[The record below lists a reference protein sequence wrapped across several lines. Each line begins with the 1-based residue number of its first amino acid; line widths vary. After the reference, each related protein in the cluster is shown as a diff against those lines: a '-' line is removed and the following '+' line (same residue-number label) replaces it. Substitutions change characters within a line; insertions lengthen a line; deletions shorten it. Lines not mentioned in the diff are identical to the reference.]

1 MTLLKFGKLEQNPA
15 KLNET
20 LTVKVAGN
28 KKPSTK
34 LTEGLEPSE
43 YLMPRIEAIHAGR
56 TRNYNH
62 YLADKL
68 KGDASIGSGV
78 YSWLAPYPKP
88 VIYNHDTDTDA
99 TGRIMSAAY
108 ADYTQAGRPGII
120 VIPKITET
128 KAVQAL
134 KDGRLMTVSIGA
146 TSDAAICSICG
157 TDIVNEGY
165 CGHMKGE
172 EYNGQVAEWI
182 AGNIWFDE
190 LSWVNVPADS
200 DAMVVDTQS
209 SIFLDVPT
217 DGRMEDTQ
225 TTESAPS
232 TRNSYFGVPKHTN
245 LIVVESKGFKN
256 VPAEINKQEENHE
269 MEDELEQAQTTV
281 ETTEPAAEPATPVAE
296 PEAQTVVDPAE
307 PDAAEPVN
315 SDVPS
320 KGDTPEEPAV
330 SDEEDET
337 KPAVPAE
344 EPNSN
349 EAEKETDAELVAENI
364 QLKANAVGLQAQVES
379 LTKEIKA
386 IYVERIVEQSTIAE
400 DKKAGLI
407 EKLSNRSIDSLKD
420 RLEDLSEGLI
430 TAPVVETAVEEEKP
444 ARIVTQVKSPVVAT
458 EDAKPKEVTE
468 KTAVDFFTSLMSQT
482 RK

>member
-1 MTLLKFGKLEQNPA
+1 MTLLKFGKLEENPA

-20 LTVKVAGN
+20 VTLQVAG
-28 KKPSTK
+28 KKRFSTN

-68 KGDASIGSGV
+68 KGDPSIGSGV
-78 YSWLAPYPKP
+78 YSWLDPYPKP

-99 TGRIMSAAY
+99 TGRIVSAAY

-120 VIPKITET
+120 VVPKITEP

-134 KDGRLMTVSIGA
+134 KDERLMTVSIGA

-209 SIFLDVPT
+209 SIFLDIPREGAT
-217 DGRMEDTQ
+217 EKSR

-256 VPAEINKQEENHE
+256 VPAEIKKQEENQE
-269 MEDELEQAQTTV
+269 MEDELIKEQTAE
-281 ETTEPAAEPATPVAE
+281 ETDE
-296 PEAQTVVDPAE
+296 TVVATVQSETEKPAE
-307 PDAAEPVN
+307 EEVSKEDASTVDSE
-315 SDVPS
+315 VPS
-320 KGDTPEEPAV
+320 EGDTPEKPAV
-330 SDEEDET
+330 SDEEEKDET
-337 KPAVPAE
+337 VAEKPIE
-344 EPNSN
+344 K
-349 EAEKETDAELVAENI
+349 EAEKADVKPDAELVAENV
-364 QLKANAVGLQAQVES
+364 QLKSTAVGLSAQVES

-386 IYVERIVEQSTIAE
+386 LYVERIVEKSTIAE
-400 DKKAGLI
+400 DKKAGFI

-420 RLEDLSEGLI
+420 RLEDLAEAFESVQAE
-430 TAPVVETAVEEEKP
+430 VVVEEKP
-444 ARIVTQVKSPVVAT
+444 ARTVTQVKSPVVTT
-458 EDAKPKEVTE
+458 ESSVKSKKLTE
-468 KTAVDFFTSLMSQT
+468 KSAIEFFSNLM
-482 RK
+482 K

>member
-1 MTLLKFGKLEQNPA
+1 MELLKYGKLEENPA
-15 KLNET
+15 KLIET
-20 LTVKVAGN
+20 VTVKVAG
-28 KKPSTK
+28 KKKSSTL

-99 TGRIMSAAY
+99 TGRIMSAAF

-120 VIPKITET
+120 VIPKITEP

-200 DAMVVDTQS
+200 DAMVIDTQS
-209 SIFLDVPT
+209 SIFLDVPREGAT
-217 DGRMEDTQ
+217 EKTQ
-225 TTESAPS
+225 TKESAPS
-232 TRNSYFGVPKHTN
+232 TINSYFGVPKHTN
-245 LIVVESKGFKN
+245 LIVVESKGFKKAI
-256 VPAEINKQEENHE
+256 AEIKTQEENHE
-269 MEDELEQAQTTV
+269 MEDELDKTQIAEETV
-281 ETTEPAAEPATPVAE
+281 EPVVEPVVPETEPAVEPVVTPE
-296 PEAQTVVDPAE
+296 GETVVDSE
-307 PDAAEPVN
+307 
-315 SDVPS
+315 VPS
-320 KGDTPEEPAV
+320 KGDTPETPAV
-330 SDEEDET
+330 SDEEDKEKT
-337 KPAVPAE
+337 EAPADE
-344 EPNSN
+344 KEI
-349 EAEKETDAELVAENI
+349 EAEKAPIEADAELVSEN
-364 QLKANAVGLQAQVES
+364 LRLTATATGLRSQVES
-379 LTKEIKA
+379 LTKELKTL
-386 IYVERIVEQSTIAE
+386 YVNRIVEKSTVAT
-400 DKKAGLI
+400 DKKEALV

-420 RLEDLSEGLI
+420 RLEDL
-430 TAPVVETAVEEEKP
+430 EESLEV
-444 ARIVTQVKSPVVAT
+444 ATPVVAEKENRQVT
-458 EDAKPKEVTE
+458 KVNSPIATKEEVAKPKAFTE
-468 KTAVDFFTSLMSQT
+468 KNKVEFLKSLM
-482 RK
+482 K